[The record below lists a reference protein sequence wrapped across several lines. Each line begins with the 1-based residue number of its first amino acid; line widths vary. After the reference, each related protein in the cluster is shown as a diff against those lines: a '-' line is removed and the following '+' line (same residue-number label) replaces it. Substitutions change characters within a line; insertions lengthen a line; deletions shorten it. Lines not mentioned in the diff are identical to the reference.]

1 MDMRTV
7 FQEKY
12 LIVLIFILTVAG
24 LSITYYAVSTI
35 DPIEIKISE
44 ITESLKGNLVRI
56 SGTIKTVKHTTSG
69 NTYLT
74 VDDGGNEITV
84 PLLGKL
90 SQQFSNIK
98 KDQFVNITGIVS
110 EYNGQLEIMPK
121 NIEVLE

>member
-1 MDMRTV
+1 MDMHTV

-24 LSITYYAVSTI
+24 LSITYYAVSTL
-35 DPIEIKISE
+35 DPKEIKISE
-44 ITESLKGNLVRI
+44 ITESMKGNLVRI
-56 SGTIKTVKHTTSG
+56 TGNVVTVKRSNSG

-74 VDDGGNEITV
+74 VDDESDKITV

-98 KDQFVNITGIVS
+98 KDQFVSITGIVS
-110 EYNGQLEIMPK
+110 EYSGQLEIMPK
-121 NIEVLE
+121 NIEVLG